1 MKKDSERQRERE
13 TVKDIVGDRERKSN
27 CLNYIFY

>member
-13 TVKDIVGDRERKSN
+13 TVKDIGGDRERMSN
-27 CLNYIFY
+27 CLYYIFY